1 MPGWKDKAQERVKEK
16 MAGSTQKIE
25 EGNNCLR
32 IMPDKKDLIPGARLG
47 PKGVYHP
54 PYREFRIHRDVGPD
68 NAMCGCG
75 KDIEGKGRCW
85 LCDTQI
91 PSLEA
96 AGIPAKHQ
104 KAQKIGPQEQFV
116 VNASRID
123 PDTQKFGT
131 AKPWWVSTGSGIPG
145 LQSQSL
151 AVRVFS
157 KMSGGKRDFVDPDKG
172 YNLNIERVGVGLKT
186 RYPSVESDD
195 SASKVPTSILD
206 TVKDLDSAIPV
217 YDEEDQKS
225 AYFGRPRKGRGDA
238 EEEKPKRNRR
248 EEAAT
253 DEAPRRKRP
262 ADEEEEEL
270 PADDEE
276 ELLPADDEEEA
287 PPADDDE
294 ETPPS
299 DEDEEEPPADDE
311 EEEAPPPDDDEEE
324 APPADE
330 DESEEEPEEEPAPPP
345 RRAAQPARKAAAPI
359 PAPARRAAPP
369 APPVKKKVAPPT
381 KKR

>member
-16 MAGSTQKIE
+16 MAGSTQKVE
-25 EGNNCLR
+25 EGDNCFR
-32 IMPDKKDLIPGARLG
+32 IMPDKKDLVAGARLG

-54 PYREFRIHRDVGPD
+54 PYREFRVHRNVGPD
-68 NAMCGCG
+68 DAMCGCG
-75 KDIEGKGRCW
+75 KDIEGKGKCW

-96 AGIPAKHQ
+96 SGIPAKHQ

-123 PDTQKFGT
+123 ADTQKFG
-131 AKPWWVSTGSGIPG
+131 ASKPWWVSTGSGIPG
-145 LQSQSL
+145 RQSQSL

-157 KMSGGKRDFVDPDKG
+157 KMSGCKRDFVYPDKG
-172 YNLNIERVGVGLKT
+172 YNLNIERTGTGLKT

-195 SASKVPTSILD
+195 AASKVPTSVLA
-206 TVKDLDSAIPV
+206 TVKDLDSVIPV

-225 AYFGRPRKGRGDA
+225 AYFGRPRKGRGDE
-238 EEEKPKRNRR
+238 EEEKPRR
-248 EEAAT
+248 RSEAAT

-262 ADEEEEEL
+262 PVDEDEEEADVL

-276 ELLPADDEEEA
+276 ELPPADEDEEV
-287 PPADDDE
+287 PPADDD
-294 ETPPS
+294 
-299 DEDEEEPPADDE
+299 
-311 EEEAPPPDDDEEE
+311 EEAPPPDDDEEE
-324 APPADE
+324 APADE
-330 DESEEEPEEEPAPPP
+330 EEEEAPLFDDDEEEEPEEEPVPPL
-345 RRAAQPARKAAAPI
+345 RRAAPPARKAAAP
-359 PAPARRAAPP
+359 ALARRAAPP
-369 APPVKKKVAPPT
+369 APPAKKKVTPPA